1 MNVKA
6 PSTETRIES
15 LSGGNQQKV
24 LLARWLI
31 SDPKVMLLDEPTR
44 GIDVGSKVEIY
55 KIMTDLA
62 RQGRAILMISSE
74 LPELIGMCDRIYV
87 MSAGRAHR
95 GADAG
100 AVLPGNHSQV
110 RHEPGRGGMTMLSK
124 LKSIDASRY
133 SIFIILGLV
142 FLAASLLSENF
153 LSVDNQLNV
162 LRQVAVITILAYGAM
177 ILIIGGM
184 IDLSAGAVMAFAGV
198 TSVMVYK
205 DTGSLLLAV
214 LAGIAIGVSCNL
226 VNAFLVATLNTPA
239 FIVTLGM
246 MLMARGA
253 VLQLTQGQ
261 NVLQLGDFV
270 LIGQGTLGWAPI
282 PALILRG
289 HHGRHL
295 VPDEPDPLRP
305 SCLRGRR
312 QRGSGAR
319 GGHRRRRIK
328 YKAFVVNGVLV
339 GLAGVIFMSRVNAG
353 LPNAGVGYEL
363 QAITAPIIGGTS
375 FSGGVGTTVGTLAGA
390 LIVGRARQPDEPHRR
405 RLLHPADRHG
415 TDHRRRRRLRRVQ
428 QARQGR
434 APPSC
439 KVRQHGPPQGSGR
452 DRGAASPHPRPS
464 ASSSGA

>member
-1 MNVKA
+1 
-6 PSTETRIES
+6 
-15 LSGGNQQKV
+15 
-24 LLARWLI
+24 
-31 SDPKVMLLDEPTR
+31 
-44 GIDVGSKVEIY
+44 
-55 KIMTDLA
+55 
-62 RQGRAILMISSE
+62 
-74 LPELIGMCDRIYV
+74 
-87 MSAGRAHR
+87 
-95 GADAG
+95 
-100 AVLPGNHSQV
+100 
-110 RHEPGRGGMTMLSK
+110 MLSK

-133 SIFIILGLV
+133 SIFIILALV

-205 DTGSLLLAV
+205 DTGSLILAI
-214 LAGIAIGVSCNL
+214 LAGIAIGVACNL

-282 PALILRG
+282 PALILVVITAVIWYLMNQTRFGRG
-289 HHGRHL
+289 VYAVGGN
-295 VPDEPDPLRP
+295 EEA
-305 SCLRGRR
+305 
-312 QRGSGAR
+312 AR
-319 GGHRRRRIK
+319 AAGIAVRRIK
-328 YKAFVVNGVLV
+328 YKAFVVNGILV
-339 GLAGVIFMSRVNAG
+339 GIAGVIFMSRVNAG

-390 LIVGRARQPDEPHRR
+390 LIVGLLGNLMNLTGVGSYIQQIVMGLIIVVAVAYDVWSKRGKARTTILKVDS
-405 RLLHPADRHG
+405 
-415 TDHRRRRRLRRVQ
+415 TDPPK
-428 QARQGR
+428 
-434 APPSC
+434 AP
-439 KVRQHGPPQGSGR
+439 VATEGPPPTP
-452 DRGAASPHPRPS
+452 APS

>member
-1 MNVKA
+1 
-6 PSTETRIES
+6 
-15 LSGGNQQKV
+15 
-24 LLARWLI
+24 
-31 SDPKVMLLDEPTR
+31 
-44 GIDVGSKVEIY
+44 
-55 KIMTDLA
+55 
-62 RQGRAILMISSE
+62 
-74 LPELIGMCDRIYV
+74 
-87 MSAGRAHR
+87 
-95 GADAG
+95 
-100 AVLPGNHSQV
+100 
-110 RHEPGRGGMTMLSK
+110 MLSK

-177 ILIIGGM
+177 ILIICGM

-205 DTGSLLLAV
+205 DTGSLILAI

-282 PALILRG
+282 PALILVVITAVIWYLMNQTRFGRG
-289 HHGRHL
+289 VYAVGGN
-295 VPDEPDPLRP
+295 EEA
-305 SCLRGRR
+305 
-312 QRGSGAR
+312 AR
-319 GGHRRRRIK
+319 AAGIAVRRIK
-328 YKAFVVNGVLV
+328 YKAFVVNGILV

-390 LIVGRARQPDEPHRR
+390 LIVGLLGNLMNLTGVGSYIQQIVMGLIIVVAVAYDVWSKRGKARTTILKVDS
-405 RLLHPADRHG
+405 
-415 TDHRRRRRLRRVQ
+415 TDPPK
-428 QARQGR
+428 
-434 APPSC
+434 AP
-439 KVRQHGPPQGSGR
+439 VATEGPPPTP
-452 DRGAASPHPRPS
+452 APS

>member
-1 MNVKA
+1 
-6 PSTETRIES
+6 
-15 LSGGNQQKV
+15 
-24 LLARWLI
+24 
-31 SDPKVMLLDEPTR
+31 
-44 GIDVGSKVEIY
+44 
-55 KIMTDLA
+55 
-62 RQGRAILMISSE
+62 
-74 LPELIGMCDRIYV
+74 
-87 MSAGRAHR
+87 
-95 GADAG
+95 
-100 AVLPGNHSQV
+100 
-110 RHEPGRGGMTMLSK
+110 MLSK

-205 DTGSLLLAV
+205 DTGSLILAI

-282 PALILRG
+282 PALILVVITAVIWYLMNQTRFGRG
-289 HHGRHL
+289 VYAVGGN
-295 VPDEPDPLRP
+295 EEA
-305 SCLRGRR
+305 
-312 QRGSGAR
+312 AR
-319 GGHRRRRIK
+319 AAGIAVRRIK
-328 YKAFVVNGVLV
+328 YKAFVVNGILV
-339 GLAGVIFMSRVNAG
+339 GIAGVIFMSRVNAG

-390 LIVGRARQPDEPHRR
+390 LIVGLLGNLMNLTGVGSYIQQIVMGLIIVVAVAYDVWSKRGKARTTILKVDS
-405 RLLHPADRHG
+405 
-415 TDHRRRRRLRRVQ
+415 TDPPK
-428 QARQGR
+428 
-434 APPSC
+434 AP
-439 KVRQHGPPQGSGR
+439 VATEGPPPTP
-452 DRGAASPHPRPS
+452 APS